1 MPENSPEICMKQL
14 LEQRKRDGRALIV
27 LESKSTSAEIIGPLK
42 KLLPNDSANE
52 PESEMAWYYEAALKD
67 GHESYELGRR
77 LQESGLLELAHG
89 GVEEPQNSE
98 SSWFDTPPT
107 EQGFYW
113 HWSGSLD
120 DAPVVLSVLYS
131 GTNKQCFVSAGQ
143 YGIKNAIYCDKY
155 GGWWAECKPPELPD
169 V

>member
-1 MPENSPEICMKQL
+1 MS
-14 LEQRKRDGRALIV
+14 
-27 LESKSTSAEIIGPLK
+27 
-42 KLLPNDSANE
+42 
-52 PESEMAWYYEAALKD
+52 WYDEAALEQGRENYD
-67 GHESYELGRR
+67 LGQR
-77 LQESGLLELAHG
+77 LQKSGLLELARG
-89 GVEEPQNSE
+89 GIENQQTDTTWS
-98 SSWFDTPPT
+98 DTPPT

-131 GTNKQCFVSAGQ
+131 GTNKQCFVSSGQ

-155 GGWWAECKPPELPD
+155 GGWWAQGKPPELPE